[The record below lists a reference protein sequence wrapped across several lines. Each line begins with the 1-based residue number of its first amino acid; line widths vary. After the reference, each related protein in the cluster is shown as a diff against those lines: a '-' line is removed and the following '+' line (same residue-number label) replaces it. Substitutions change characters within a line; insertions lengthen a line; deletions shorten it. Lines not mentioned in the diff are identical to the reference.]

1 MKKILAI
8 FFLITSATFTVN
20 SAELKFVCYQDINEC
35 DTIAELAKPWEASTG
50 HKLNIETVGYE
61 VVREQLEN
69 QLESGAAPDLAR
81 VTNLGGLNKFYLD
94 LKPYVDNSYWE
105 TNYGATLPWYR
116 KPTGDDGIYGWQTQ
130 LTVTGPYVNVTMFED
145 AGVDMPEEG
154 ATWDDWADAL
164 REVKSELG
172 LTAGLALDRT
182 AHRWA
187 GPAFSYGAKFHKDGT
202 PILVDDGFRKFSEV
216 FVGWHQEGLM
226 PAEGWPAGSGTAYK
240 NAAPL
245 FLDGTVAMHMSGS
258 WMLGNYDKNIT
269 DFEWKVVP
277 IPCGPGGCGA
287 MPGGSGIVA
296 FKSTNNPEAAASF
309 IDFMAQTENAEQFA
323 ASTSNITAHQGLQKS
338 GIDYSGVSPTVAE
351 GLAIFAANAG
361 KAADTT
367 PQAYWFQGYNKNFA
381 IYGIVP
387 DYITKAITGE
397 MSLDDALAA
406 IDADVAAK
414 IAE

>member
-35 DTIAELAKPWEASTG
+35 DTIAELAKSWEASTG

-61 VVREQLEN
+61 VIREQLEN

-258 WMLGNYDKNIT
+258 WMLGNYDTNIT

>member
-1 MKKILAI
+1 MKKIFAI
-8 FFLITSATFTVN
+8 FLLITSTSFAVK

-35 DTIAELAKPWEASTG
+35 DTIAELAKSWESSSG
-50 HKLNIETVGYE
+50 HTLNIETVGYE

-94 LKPYVDNSYWE
+94 LKPYVDSSYWE

-116 KPTGDDGIYGWQTQ
+116 KPSGDDGIYGWQTQ

-187 GPAFSYGAKFHKDGT
+187 GPAFSYGAKFHENGT
-202 PILVDDGFRKFSEV
+202 PILVDEGFRKFSEV
-216 FVGWHQEGLM
+216 CVGWHKEGLM
-226 PAEGWPAGSGTAYK
+226 PAEGWPAGAGTSYR

-258 WMLGNYDKNIT
+258 WMLGNYDTNIT

-296 FKSTNNPEAAASF
+296 FNSTANPEAAASF
-309 IDFMAQTENAEQFA
+309 INFMAQTENAEKFA

-338 GIDYSGVSPTVAE
+338 GIDYAGVSPNVAQ

-397 MSLDDALAA
+397 MSLEEALAA